1 MRRTL
6 LLVGGGLTIAGALLP
21 WAELHVVG
29 LPLSI
34 HVDADKHNLWLLALA
49 AGCLAVFAALLD
61 DGAAVSILSSVAAA
75 GAAAFGVYRVVHS
88 TGYEVASSTGLVHWS
103 AGLGLW
109 AMGLGA
115 GAALAA
121 LLTARDD

>member
-21 WAELHVVG
+21 WVELHVKG
-29 LPLSI
+29 LPVSVRL
-34 HVDADKHNLWLLALA
+34 DAEKHHLWILALA
-49 AGCLAVFAALLD
+49 AGCLAVFAALLE
-61 DGAAVSILSSVAAA
+61 DGAAVSILASVAAA
-75 GAAAFGVYRVVHS
+75 GAAAFGTYRLLHS
-88 TGYEVASSTGLVHWS
+88 TGYELASATGIVHWE

-109 AMGLGA
+109 AMALGA
-115 GAALAA
+115 ASALAA

>member
-21 WAELHVVG
+21 WVELHVSG
-29 LPLSI
+29 LPISVHLDTEKR
-34 HVDADKHNLWLLALA
+34 HLWVLALA
-49 AGCLAVFAALLD
+49 AGCLAVFAALLE
-61 DGAAVSILSSVAAA
+61 DGAAVSILASMAAA
-75 GAAAFGVYRVVHS
+75 GAAAFGVYRMLHS
-88 TGYEVASSTGLVHWS
+88 TGYELASTTGLVHWS

-115 GAALAA
+115 VSALAA
-121 LLTARDD
+121 LFTAHD